1 MEVSLALAQVHAISS
16 LARYR
21 RHGGVGP
28 LKRGRMQ
35 LCTTPALEGAPFMA
49 VSFMLPPNPP
59 HCLQLQWREREQ
71 LPTHSAK
78 RVVVV
83 IEDPLVTV
91 FVTNVCQSSQ
101 FAAVHVSKDVLIL
114 APLVTLVTGDL
125 PFCVKNSGQENRIAG
140 LSNHGLAKYLHCSAA
155 RNLFTDPL
163 FLVCEIG
170 VSVRLEGGGGDGVK
184 TRRPSVSPS
193 STSLPR
199 SLLLSPPANRNLS
212 QIGRAHV

>member
-21 RHGGVGP
+21 RHGGVGS

-49 VSFMLPPNPP
+49 AVSFMLPPNPP
-59 HCLQLQWREREQ
+59 HCLQLQWWEREQ

-91 FVTNVCQSSQ
+91 FVTNMCHSSQ
-101 FAAVHVSKDVLIL
+101 FTAVHVSKDVLIL
-114 APLVTLVTGDL
+114 APHVTLVTGDF
-125 PFCVKNSGQENRIAG
+125 PFCVQNSGQENHIAG
-140 LSNHGLAKYLHCSAA
+140 LSNHRFAKYLHCSAV

-163 FLVCEIG
+163 FLVSEIG
-170 VSVRLEGGGGDGVK
+170 VSATQNKNLLQNFVLKHLHMTHAVTVLAAITEPFLE
-184 TRRPSVSPS
+184 
-193 STSLPR
+193 
-199 SLLLSPPANRNLS
+199 
-212 QIGRAHV
+212 